1 MYDFW
6 EIVVKLNQ
14 LSLTTSRHKSS
25 QIKFVDHLVNG
36 LALTAK
42 VADLLKES
50 GGNFFECVSRFI
62 NVR

>member
-14 LSLTTSRHKSS
+14 LSLTTSCHKSS

-42 VADLLKES
+42 VADLKES

-62 NVR
+62 NIR